1 MTDHIHAWGR
11 KATLHSCGHNEDR
24 VEAYIDG
31 GFDLWTPQ
39 PMNDIHSLYE
49 KYGDRIVFCVWP
61 DPFDPEKTSEE
72 EQRAFA
78 RKFVDDFSQP
88 GKPAV
93 LGVNGLW
100 AMTPAF
106 SDELYRYSRKKF
118 QERT

>member
-1 MTDHIHAWGR
+1 
-11 KATLHSCGHNEDR
+11 
-24 VEAYIDG
+24 
-31 GFDLWTPQ
+31 
-39 PMNDIHSLYE
+39 MNDIHSLYE

-106 SDELYRYSRKKF
+106 SDELYRYSQKKF